1 MIAVISSAV
10 VIKFKN
16 LNLNVGNALMRF
28 TMPFNLIHNSIAIA
42 LFLKVQGKNQ

>member
-10 VIKFKN
+10 VIKFK
-16 LNLNVGNALMRF
+16 NLNVGNALMRF